1 MWATLDA
8 VRGRL
13 PAHVEDPQACETPN
27 EKSAKVCVGCLV
39 VNCYLS
45 STASQSWH
53 TSDTLELTV
62 WVALLYGGSLSPR
75 SESLYGSSIS
85 LGKRCSVAAR
95 FHRGSSALWPL
106 AFTGEA
112 LLCGRSLSPGKFC
125 SVAARFHRGSVA
137 LWPLAFT
144 GEALLCGRSL
154 SQGKRCSVAA
164 RFHRG
169 SVALWPLAFALLVLL
184 LLSCIRVPPHFPLF
198 RSHSLPMFPPF
209 PLPEGG
215 WGRLM
220 SSPAFPVWNLC
231 LCVCVCVCVWQLG
244 GGGGGI
250 ITLLII

>member
-8 VRGRL
+8 VRERL

-27 EKSAKVCVGCLV
+27 EKGAKVCVGCLV
-39 VNCYLS
+39 VNCYQS

-112 LLCGRSLSPGKFC
+112 LLCGRSLS
-125 SVAARFHRGSVA
+125 
-137 LWPLAFT
+137 
-144 GEALLCGRSL
+144 
-154 SQGKRCSVAA
+154 QGKRCSVAA
-164 RFHRG
+164 RFRFACTITVVLYTCTCAFPSLSVSLFAYVPPLPPSRG
-169 SVALWPLAFALLVLL
+169 RLGTSDVVPLPSPSGISGLSFDSSFLSPLLFFCLVLL
-184 LLSCIRVPPHFPLF
+184 LFLSGHFSPDG
-198 RSHSLPMFPPF
+198 PF
-209 PLPEGG
+209 
-215 WGRLM
+215 
-220 SSPAFPVWNLC
+220 F
-231 LCVCVCVCVWQLG
+231 
-244 GGGGGI
+244 
-250 ITLLII
+250 